1 VTENARRPDGMVLV
15 HGAWQGSWGWSKLLP
30 FLAQRGWQADAL
42 DLPGNGVDATAA
54 ADVSLE
60 RYVEHVA
67 NAAARHA
74 EPVVLVGH
82 SGGGVVISQVAEAI
96 PDRVAC
102 LVYLAGMMLPSGV
115 GFADIIKR
123 LVPADPEAAGI
134 ARHLIWS
141 GDRLSSTVPPDAA
154 IEIFYQDCDPAEARW
169 AASRLT
175 PQPER
180 GRAVCPS
187 LTAER
192 YGRVPRIYVEAT
204 RDCAV
209 VPAAQALMQELSP
222 GARRMVMETGHAPQ
236 LAQPETLAA
245 RLDDTIRDVLSSR

>member
-1 VTENARRPDGMVLV
+1 MTESPRGMVLV

-30 FLAQRGWQADAL
+30 FLAQRGWQTDAL
-42 DLPGNGVDATAA
+42 DLPGNGVDATPA

-60 RYVEHVA
+60 GYVEYVA
-67 NAAARHA
+67 RAISRHT

-96 PDRVAC
+96 PERIAC

-123 LVPADPEAAGI
+123 LVPEHPEAAGI

-141 GDRLSSTVPPDAA
+141 DDKLSSTVPPDPA
-154 IEIFYQDCDPAEARW
+154 IATFYQDCDPAEARW
-169 AASRLT
+169 AASKLT

-180 GRAVCPS
+180 GRAVRPT
-187 LTAER
+187 LTEAR
-192 YGRVPRIYVEAT
+192 YGRVPRLYVEAAND
-204 RDCAV
+204 RAV
-209 VPAAQALMQELSP
+209 VPVAQALMQELSP
-222 GARRMVMETGHAPQ
+222 GARRLAMETGHAPQ

-245 RLDDTIRDVLSSR
+245 RLDDILRDMLARR